1 MYYWCLL
8 NLPATV
14 RFNLC
19 NIKLLALA
27 KSEYLNNENI
37 SILLSNFIK
46 GVNQLNLSGLDLMIN
61 NKLNKVNGSVLIG
74 IGDTLA
80 LQELG
85 GFVVGVGKAIKFC
98 RTCEISHDERHI
110 DPSNIYVERDINRH
124 LLQLEIIKDSPELM
138 KEYGVKFPSPL
149 LELHN
154 FDICK
159 CLLHDPMHVLIEGV
173 CLKELQNLL
182 KYATEELGIN
192 LDDINARLTSF
203 KYSPIDSHNKPNII
217 KKEHLT
223 KGSFAQSAGQMQT
236 LMLML
241 PFILGDLFNDSDKNW
256 LNFINLHQILN
267 LVFCFFYNDL
277 TIRQLDEKI
286 VQYLKNFKQ
295 LYADVNFT
303 PKMHYLTHFPTQLE
317 NFGLLRNHTCFR
329 FEAKNGLMGELNYHN
344 FINIAY
350 SCATKHQFW
359 IASKELEL
367 KKKNTLTYTDDI
379 CEINSK
385 STVEA
390 SHRNTLK
397 PNKYISY
404 VKSLKLSGFEYHI
417 GSYLI
422 IELCLDKYSSSIGLI
437 DKILNVD
444 GDIVFYLQLFII
456 KEKIVKLNCI
466 QIEKTDKYIYLKY
479 DDLLYKQVNFSF
491 LKDNKTLL
499 PARYYYT
506 LYT

>member
-1 MYYWCLL
+1 
-8 NLPATV
+8 
-14 RFNLC
+14 
-19 NIKLLALA
+19 
-27 KSEYLNNENI
+27 
-37 SILLSNFIK
+37 
-46 GVNQLNLSGLDLMIN
+46 
-61 NKLNKVNGSVLIG
+61 
-74 IGDTLA
+74 
-80 LQELG
+80 
-85 GFVVGVGKAIKFC
+85 
-98 RTCEISHDERHI
+98 
-110 DPSNIYVERDINRH
+110 
-124 LLQLEIIKDSPELM
+124 
-138 KEYGVKFPSPL
+138 
-149 LELHN
+149 
-154 FDICK
+154 
-159 CLLHDPMHVLIEGV
+159 
-173 CLKELQNLL
+173 
-182 KYATEELGIN
+182 
-192 LDDINARLTSF
+192 
-203 KYSPIDSHNKPNII
+203 
-217 KKEHLT
+217 
-223 KGSFAQSAGQMQT
+223 
-236 LMLML
+236 
-241 PFILGDLFNDSDKNW
+241 
-256 LNFINLHQILN
+256 
-267 LVFCFFYNDL
+267 
-277 TIRQLDEKI
+277 
-286 VQYLKNFKQ
+286 
-295 LYADVNFT
+295 
-303 PKMHYLTHFPTQLE
+303 
-317 NFGLLRNHTCFR
+317 
-329 FEAKNGLMGELNYHN
+329 MGELNYHN

-367 KKKNTLTYTDDI
+367 KKKNTLTYTDVL

-479 DDLLYKQVNFSF
+479 YDLLYKQVNFSF